1 MMNNNKLVTQNA
13 INWPSRFN
21 VDKIEKIYEKR
32 QSYLQVSNEGYDKL
46 LGQIGIEVY
55 KSYLPLISKEFYE
68 PIENCNDNYIPEN
81 RIVYF
86 DITKWVRDPEEKN
99 LDKLVNMYE
108 TLSDQDCSIALI
120 YERDS
125 NKCSVTLAV
134 ANNESDNRVKTN
146 ELGDRVYAALRG
158 NFPGAEVKSDKNNLW
173 TGYGIPNSLVYK
185 DKSVSVASITN
196 IPSEKSEDYISQS
209 IEKVLDGVIPNE
221 KGKKYTL
228 VLMATPNKNIEELK
242 LKMYDAYSYISKDSQ
257 VQTNST
263 FTYNEGKSVSCSA
276 GFNFGTGVNFSA
288 LILGANANFG
298 ENFSRSVSRNYSV
311 GKSEGVT
318 KTYTN
323 YGIKHTMDNIE
334 QQIRRLEECSALGLW
349 DFSAYVISNEPKLTK
364 NVAHSYLS
372 LTQGEE
378 SYLGKGCVNYWDY
391 TQKESVNIILKSI
404 SILRHP
410 EFVLTDKANSGWL
423 MYPMLV
429 TATMPISGKE
439 LAYSLNFPRKSVSG
453 LPVLESASFG
463 REVQRYE
470 IASAKTKNVCVGKI
484 VHMRKDEPRDVEL
497 DLNSLTAHTFVTGST
512 GAGKTNVIL
521 QLLNKAN
528 EDNVHFLVIE
538 PAKGEYKNEIGG
550 ICKVYGTNPRL
561 SELIKLNPFSFP
573 SNISV
578 FEHIDRLVE
587 ILNACWPMY
596 AAMPA
601 VLKDAIE
608 RAYRNKGWDLESVYN
623 DNKLFPTFYDV
634 METLPDV
641 INDSEYS
648 ADTKGDY
655 IGSLVTRVKSMT
667 NGLNGTILCS
677 EEETKVEDLF
687 EQNVIV
693 DLSRVSASETKALLM
708 GVLVMKLQE
717 YRIDQEEN
725 AFSKNLRHLTV
736 LEEAHN
742 LLRKTSFQQSS
753 ETANL
758 QGKSVEMITNSIAEM
773 RAYGEGF
780 IIVDQAPGLLDEAVI
795 RNTNTKISLRLP
807 DKDDR
812 ELVGKAA
819 ALTDVQIDEMA
830 KLPRGVAV
838 VYQNDWVEAV
848 LCHFDEFTNKSKMKP
863 YKYNNSVDT
872 QLNPAD
878 AFISYLFPS
887 SEKIELTGEQ
897 IDAIKNWI
905 EKLSFSDYT
914 KRLLRSALVDGN
926 VDEDTLGVIAYNI
939 FEGKKIARIL
949 LDSYDTEE
957 GLNNTKK
964 YVRDKYNL
972 SDNCNIASIC
982 EHIYQKVCVENM
994 TGEIERRYQKIGGGL
1009 W

>member
-1 MMNNNKLVTQNA
+1 MSNNNQLVKMNT
-13 INWPSRFN
+13 ITWPSRFD
-21 VDKIEKIYEKR
+21 VDKVERIYEKSL
-32 QSYLQVSNEGYDKL
+32 SYLQVSNEDYDKI
-46 LGQIGIEVY
+46 LGQIGIDVF
-55 KSYLPLISKEFYE
+55 KAYLPMISSDIYE
-68 PIENCNDNYIPEN
+68 PIENCKDNYITDN
-81 RIVYF
+81 GIVYF

-108 TLSDQDCSIALI
+108 TLSDQDCNIALI
-120 YERDS
+120 YERKSD
-125 NKCSVTLAV
+125 KCKVTLAV
-134 ANNESDNRVKTN
+134 ASNKSEDRVKSN
-146 ELGDRVYAALRG
+146 ELGERLYAAIEG
-158 NFPGAEVKSDKNNLW
+158 NFPGVEINNRNDDKW
-173 TGYGIPNSLVYK
+173 SGYGTPSSLVYK

-209 IEKVLDGVIPNE
+209 MEKLLDGVIPEGN
-221 KGKKYTL
+221 KRYTL

-242 LKMYDAYSYISKDSQ
+242 FKLYNAYSYISKDSQ
-257 VQTNST
+257 IQTNST
-263 FTYNEGKSVSCSA
+263 ISYNVSKSVSNNV
-276 GFNFGTGVNFSA
+276 GFNTSTGVNVNAVFV
-288 LILGANANFG
+288 GANKNFG
-298 ENFSRSVSRNYSV
+298 ESYSRSVSKNISF
-311 GKSEGVT
+311 GKTDGVT

-334 QQIRRLEECSALGLW
+334 QQIKRLEECSALGLW

-391 TQKESVNIILKSI
+391 TQKESVNMILNSI
-404 SILRHP
+404 SRLRHP
-410 EFVLTDKANSGWL
+410 EFILRDGVNNGWL

-470 IASAKTKNVCVGKI
+470 NVSTKTKNIFVGNI
-484 VHMRKDEPRDVEL
+484 VHMRKDEGRNVEI
-497 DLNSLTAHTFVTGST
+497 DLNSLSSHAFVTGST

-521 QLLNKAN
+521 QLLQKAN
-528 EDNVHFLVIE
+528 EQNIHFLVIE

-623 DNKLFPTFYDV
+623 VNKEFPTFFDV

-641 INDSEYS
+641 INESEYS

-677 EEETKVEDLF
+677 DKETSVEDLF

-717 YRIDQEEN
+717 YRINQEEN
-725 AFSKNLRHLTV
+725 AFSTDLRHLTV

-742 LLRKTSFQQSS
+742 LLRKTSIQQSS
-753 ETANL
+753 ESSNL

-780 IIVDQAPGLLDEAVI
+780 VIVDQAPGLLDEAVI

-807 DKDDR
+807 DKGDR

-819 ALTDVQIDEMA
+819 ALTDIQIDEIA

-848 LCHFDEFTNKSKMKP
+848 LCHFVEFTNKSKMKP
-863 YKYNNSVDT
+863 YKYDIGVDT
-872 QLNPAD
+872 QFNPAD
-878 AFISYLFPS
+878 AFISCLFPS
-887 SEKIELTGEQ
+887 SDKIELTVEQ
-897 IDAIKNWI
+897 VNCIKNWI

-914 KRLLRSALVDGN
+914 KRLLRSALVDGK
-926 VDEDTLGVIAYNI
+926 VDDDTLGVIAYNI

>member
-1 MMNNNKLVTQNA
+1 MSNNNQLVKKNT
-13 INWPSRFN
+13 ITWSSRFD
-21 VDKIEKIYEKR
+21 VDKVEKMYEKKL
-32 QSYLQVSNEGYDKL
+32 SYLQVSNEDYDKI
-46 LGQIGIEVY
+46 LGQIGIDVF
-55 KSYLPLISKEFYE
+55 KTYLPMISSDIYE
-68 PIENCNDNYIPEN
+68 PIENCKDNYITDN
-81 RIVYF
+81 GIVYF

-108 TLSDQDCSIALI
+108 TLSDQDCNIALI
-120 YERDS
+120 YERKSD
-125 NKCSVTLAV
+125 KCKVTLAV
-134 ANNESDNRVKTN
+134 ASNKSEDRVKSN
-146 ELGDRVYAALRG
+146 ELGERLYAAIEG
-158 NFPGAEVKSDKNNLW
+158 NFPGVEINNRNDDKW
-173 TGYGIPNSLVYK
+173 TGYGTPSSLIYK

-209 IEKVLDGVIPNE
+209 MEKLLDGVIPEGN
-221 KGKKYTL
+221 KRYTL

-242 LKMYDAYSYISKDSQ
+242 FDLYNAYSYISKDSQ
-257 VQTNST
+257 IQTNST
-263 FTYNEGKSVSCSA
+263 ISYNVSKSVSNNF
-276 GFNFGTGVNFSA
+276 GFNISTGVNVNA
-288 LILGANANFG
+288 IVVGANKNFG
-298 ENFSRSVSRNYSV
+298 ESYSRSVSKNVSF
-311 GKSEGVT
+311 GKTDGVT

-334 QQIRRLEECSALGLW
+334 QQIKRLDECSALGLW

-391 TQKESVNIILKSI
+391 TQKDSVNMILNSI
-404 SILRHP
+404 SRLRHP
-410 EFVLTDKANSGWL
+410 EFILRDGVNNGWL

-470 IASAKTKNVCVGKI
+470 NASTKTKNIFVGNI
-484 VHMRKDEPRDVEL
+484 VHMRKDESRNVEI
-497 DLNSLTAHTFVTGST
+497 DLNSLSSHAFVTGST

-521 QLLNKAN
+521 QLLQKAN
-528 EDNVHFLVIE
+528 EQNIHFLVIE

-623 DNKLFPTFYDV
+623 VNKEFPTFFDV
-634 METLPDV
+634 IETLPDV
-641 INDSEYS
+641 INESEYS

-677 EEETKVEDLF
+677 DKETSVEDLF

-717 YRIDQEEN
+717 YRINQEEN
-725 AFSKNLRHLTV
+725 AFSTDLRHLTV

-742 LLRKTSFQQSS
+742 LLRKTSIQQSS
-753 ETANL
+753 ESSNL

-807 DKDDR
+807 DKGDR

-819 ALTDVQIDEMA
+819 ALTDIQIDEIA

-848 LCHFDEFTNKSKMKP
+848 LCHFVEFTNKSKMKP
-863 YKYNNSVDT
+863 YKYDIGMDT
-872 QLNPAD
+872 QFNPAD
-878 AFISYLFPS
+878 AFISCLFPS
-887 SEKIELTGEQ
+887 SDKIELTVEQ
-897 IDAIKNWI
+897 VNCIKNWI

-914 KRLLRSALVDGN
+914 KRLLRSALVDGK
-926 VDEDTLGVIAYNI
+926 VDDDTLGVIAYNI
-939 FEGKKIARIL
+939 FEGKKIARIM

-994 TGEIERRYQKIGGGL
+994 TGEIERRYQKIGGDL

>member
-1 MMNNNKLVTQNA
+1 MNNNNQLVKRNT
-13 INWPSRFN
+13 ITWPSRFD
-21 VDKIEKIYEKR
+21 VDKVERIYEKSL
-32 QSYLQVSNEGYDKL
+32 SYLQVSNEDYDKI
-46 LGQIGIEVY
+46 LGQIGIDVF
-55 KSYLPLISKEFYE
+55 KAYLPMISSDIYE
-68 PIENCNDNYIPEN
+68 PIENCKDNYITDN
-81 RIVYF
+81 GIVYF

-108 TLSDQDCSIALI
+108 TLSDQDCNIALI
-120 YERDS
+120 YERKSD
-125 NKCSVTLAV
+125 KCKVTLAV
-134 ANNESDNRVKTN
+134 ASNKSEDRVKSN
-146 ELGDRVYAALRG
+146 ELGERLYAAIEG
-158 NFPGAEVKSDKNNLW
+158 NFPGVEINNRNDDKW
-173 TGYGIPNSLVYK
+173 SGYGTPSSLVYK

-209 IEKVLDGVIPNE
+209 MEKLLDGVIPEGN
-221 KGKKYTL
+221 KRYTL

-242 LKMYDAYSYISKDSQ
+242 FKLYNAYSYISKDSQ
-257 VQTNST
+257 IQTNST
-263 FTYNEGKSVSCSA
+263 ISYNVSKSVSNNV
-276 GFNFGTGVNFSA
+276 GFNTSTGVNVNAVFV
-288 LILGANANFG
+288 GANKNFG
-298 ENFSRSVSRNYSV
+298 ESYSRSVSKNISF
-311 GKSEGVT
+311 GKTDGVT

-334 QQIRRLEECSALGLW
+334 QQIKRLEECSALGLW

-391 TQKESVNIILKSI
+391 TQKESVNMILNSI
-404 SILRHP
+404 SRLRHP
-410 EFVLTDKANSGWL
+410 EFILRDGVNNGWL

-470 IASAKTKNVCVGKI
+470 NVSTKTKNIFVGNI
-484 VHMRKDEPRDVEL
+484 VHMRKDEGRNVEI
-497 DLNSLTAHTFVTGST
+497 DLNSLSSHAFVTGST

-521 QLLNKAN
+521 QLLQKAN
-528 EDNVHFLVIE
+528 EQNIHFLVIE

-623 DNKLFPTFYDV
+623 VNKEFPTFFDV

-641 INDSEYS
+641 INESEYS

-677 EEETKVEDLF
+677 DKETSVEDLF

-717 YRIDQEEN
+717 YRINQEEN
-725 AFSKNLRHLTV
+725 AFSTDLRHLTV

-742 LLRKTSFQQSS
+742 LLRKTSIQQSS
-753 ETANL
+753 ESSNL

-780 IIVDQAPGLLDEAVI
+780 VIVDQAPGLLDEAVI

-807 DKDDR
+807 DKGDR

-819 ALTDVQIDEMA
+819 ALTDIQIDEIA

-848 LCHFDEFTNKSKMKP
+848 LCHFVEFTNKSKMKP
-863 YKYNNSVDT
+863 YKYDIGVDT
-872 QLNPAD
+872 QFNPAD
-878 AFISYLFPS
+878 AFISCLFPS
-887 SEKIELTGEQ
+887 SDKIELTVEQ
-897 IDAIKNWI
+897 VNCIKNWI

-914 KRLLRSALVDGN
+914 KRLLRSALVDGK
-926 VDEDTLGVIAYNI
+926 VDDDTLGVIAYNI